1 MKLVVLTQGAVNTAA
16 LQRLN
21 GAMFFSEPEAIE
33 TLAACADCG
42 LPEDDPEYRDAMRRE
57 REIVQDGLE
66 WYENMAEVAE
76 ALNDI
81 DADRLIGSGY
91 FVAVDW
97 YDTVKSKAAA
107 VRHVVSD
114 HEHLDDAAKL
124 AEWYDKVVDNEI
136 CYLTDDELSDT
147 WFTVVDAF
155 TYTALCY
162 VLELVHEAICDGKE
176 M

>member
-21 GAMFFSEPEAIE
+21 GTMFFSEPEAIE

-76 ALNDI
+76 ASNDM
-81 DADRLIGSGY
+81 DADRLVSAGH
-91 FVAVDW
+91 FVALDW

-107 VRHVVSD
+107 VRHV
-114 HEHLDDAAKL
+114 
-124 AEWYDKVVDNEI
+124 
-136 CYLTDDELSDT
+136 LSDT

>member
-21 GAMFFSEPEAIE
+21 GTMFFSEPEAIE

-57 REIVQDGLE
+57 LVQDGLE

-114 HEHLDDAAKL
+114 HERLDDDAKL

-136 CYLTDDELSDT
+136 CYHSDDALSDT

-176 M
+176 T

>member
-21 GAMFFSEPEAIE
+21 GTMFFSEPEAIE

-57 REIVQDGLE
+57 LVQDGLE

-114 HEHLDDAAKL
+114 HEHLDDDTKL

-136 CYLTDDELSDT
+136 CYHSDDALSDT